1 VTAAGVRVPG
11 LVSGAAVT
19 VGPAVLRGVL
29 PPGVESGAVVRGA
42 PGGTVIADGGPVAGG
57 GGGVG
62 GTGTVCD
69 PTVVGVVR
77 GAVVTVVVVRRR
89 SDRSDESL
97 PQAASTNAP
106 TSDPATQ
113 PRTRTPEVCP
123 ARS

>member
-1 VTAAGVRVPG
+1 MVSG
-11 LVSGAAVT
+11 LVPGAAVT
-19 VGPAVLRGVL
+19 VGPVVARGAVFGV
-29 PPGVESGAVVRGA
+29 VVRGA

-69 PTVVGVVR
+69 PTVVGVFR

-89 SDRSDESL
+89 WDRSDESL

-106 TSDPATQ
+106 TSDAATQ